1 MENVSKKSKE
11 LLPHIIP
18 IRISETKFTEFKSLL
33 ASSRCRSMSEMLR
46 KILDNRKI
54 IIETRDI
61 TLQDI
66 TEELGLVRKEIH
78 AIGVNINQVTRSFH
92 SEKYPEQ
99 RLLQV
104 MDITRLYQQTDQKVT
119 RLFTIISKLAEQWS
133 PK

>member
-61 TLQDI
+61 TLQGI

-78 AIGVNINQVTRSFH
+78 AVGVNINQVTRSFH
-92 SEKYPEQ
+92 SEKLPEQ

-133 PK
+133 QK